1 MSTLIILFVGIM
13 VFGIIV
19 GGYKLTVGVL
29 AYKELK
35 ENQQIEYV
43 EVIERF
49 KESRD
54 HRVQ

>member
-54 HRVQ
+54 HRVR